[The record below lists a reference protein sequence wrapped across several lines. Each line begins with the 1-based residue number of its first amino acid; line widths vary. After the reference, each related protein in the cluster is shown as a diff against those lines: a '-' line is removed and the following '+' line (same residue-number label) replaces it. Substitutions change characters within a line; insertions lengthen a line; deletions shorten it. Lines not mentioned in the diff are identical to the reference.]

1 MTFGRIARLL
11 QSTWELS
18 FGFVLE
24 QLFWKKQFWR
34 DWIDRM
40 HFGGLTVDVRKS
52 PPKVPQAFEPLC
64 PAEPA
69 GFPDP

>member
-40 HFGGLTVDVRKS
+40 HFEGLTVDVRKS
-52 PPKVPQAFEPLC
+52 PPKVP
-64 PAEPA
+64 
-69 GFPDP
+69 